1 VNAPLEIS
9 LDNLQ
14 TQVFEE
20 IHPGTVI
27 VLAMGRG
34 TGKTFIGIVMILVL
48 ALRYPGIHIGLLMP
62 SLKQARAVF
71 WPQLIAFFTS
81 QSFKTIVK
89 FNKTELTA
97 EFSNGSRLTTWGAEN
112 AHSIRGQRFGA
123 VIEDECDDID
133 PSTETAVV
141 QPTFSR
147 SGRNAIWVKT
157 GTPRRGRYGI
167 LYRDFELGRKKFET
181 ESLRY
186 RSFKFKSSESP
197 QVDQAWLASIKAITD
212 PAVYAREYE
221 CDFDSGEGLVYPFDE
236 EFHIRTPP
244 EGVVW
249 SEILI
254 GCDHGHQDPG
264 VLLLIG
270 VMGSGRDAVCWVLDE
285 VYETERLENWWID
298 KARIWCSAYPN
309 HGFYGDPSMPARI
322 GAFKKFSGA
331 RIREVDNSIEDG
343 VSAVADRLFIRE
355 LDDGSRSSRLYVHPR
370 CVNTIREF
378 GVYRRRRDP
387 KNSEAYLESIEDR
400 NNHAMDAL
408 RYPIFNRFGPSGP
421 SARNFNRYDQR

>member
-1 VNAPLEIS
+1 MNAPLEIQ
-9 LDNLQ
+9 LDELQ

-20 IHPGTVI
+20 VQPGTVI

-34 TGKTFIGIVMILVL
+34 TGKTFMGIVLILML

-71 WPQLIAFFTS
+71 WPQLINFFTLA
-81 QSFKTIVK
+81 SFKNIVK

-97 EFSNGSRLTTWGAEN
+97 NFANGSRLTTWGAEN

-123 VIEDECDDID
+123 VVEDECDDID
-133 PSTETAVV
+133 PATETAVV

-147 SGRNAIWVKT
+147 SGRNAIWAKM
-157 GTPRRGRYGI
+157 GTPRRGRHGI
-167 LYRDFELGRKKFET
+167 LYRDFELGRKRHET
-181 ESLRY
+181 ASLRY
-186 RSFKFKSSESP
+186 RSFKFKSSDSP
-197 QVDQAWLASIKAITD
+197 QVDQDWLKSVQEITN

-236 EFHIRTPP
+236 DFHIKSPDPGT
-244 EGVVW
+244 VW

-254 GCDHGHQDPG
+254 GSDHGYQDPG

-270 VMGSGRDAVCWVLDE
+270 VIGSGWDAVAWVLDE
-285 VYETERLENWWID
+285 VYESEQLENWWLD
-298 KARIWCSAYPN
+298 KARVWCSQYPN
-309 HGFYGDPSMPARI
+309 HTFYSDPSMPARVK
-322 GAFKKFSGA
+322 AFKQLSGA
-331 RIREVDNSIEDG
+331 RVRDVDNSIEDG
-343 VSAVADRLFIRE
+343 VASVADRLFIRE
-355 LDDGSRSSRLYVHPR
+355 LPDGTRVSRLYVHPK

-387 KNSEAYLESIEDR
+387 KNSEAFLESIEDR

-408 RYPIFNRFGPSGP
+408 RYAIFNRFGPAGP
-421 SARNFNRYDQR
+421 SRRNFNRYDQR